1 MNGTDV
7 SDDEEEVEED
17 EEEAEIVEV
26 EEGRMISAF
35 GTSNVCSSINFEMKF
50 GAYAKP

>member
-7 SDDEEEVEED
+7 SDDDEEED
-17 EEEAEIVEV
+17 EEEAEIEEA